1 MSKSPLNNPRLKT
14 AAIMP
19 LPSGRSA
26 RSPTESRSG
35 LLGDTLARLSP
46 LNDAAMEA
54 ARLRQATLTK
64 PPGSLG
70 RLEDLSVQ
78 LAGILQTPT
87 PRLSGKKVVIVAAG
101 DHGVTAEGVSAYPS
115 EVTAQMVL
123 NFLRGGAA
131 ICVMARTV
139 GCEVVIVDAGVASDL
154 PVHPNLRRLS
164 IRRGTANMARG
175 PAMSRDEAVRCLE
188 EGIRLAKEQV
198 AAGADVLATGDMGIG
213 NTTSASAITVAI
225 TGADPERATGRGA
238 GVDEDALRH
247 KVAVVRRALKLNRPK
262 PSDGVDVLSKV
273 GGLEIGVLA
282 GVILGGAAE
291 RRPVVL
297 DGFIAGAAA
306 LIACVLSPHVRS
318 YLVASHRSAEQG
330 HRIALRHLRLRPLLD
345 LKMRLG
351 EGTGAMLALPIV
363 DAAWRTLA
371 EMATFADA
379 GVSSRADGGR
389 A

>member
-1 MSKSPLNNPRLKT
+1 MTTKRVRGTRSNAQASMSRSE
-14 AAIMP
+14 
-19 LPSGRSA
+19 GRGAQSLA
-26 RSPTESRSG
+26 DGRSG

-46 LNDAAMEA
+46 LDDDAMKA

-70 RLEDLSVQ
+70 RLEDLSIQ

-87 PRLSGKKVVIVAAG
+87 PRLRGRKVVIVAAG
-101 DHGVTAEGVSAYPS
+101 DHGVTQEGVSPYPS

-139 GCEVVIVDAGVASDL
+139 GCEVVVVDAGVASDL
-154 PVHPNLRRLS
+154 PVHPSLRRLA
-164 IRRGTANMARG
+164 IRRGTADIACG

-188 EGIRLAKEQV
+188 EGTRLAKEQV

-213 NTTSASAITVAI
+213 NTTAASAITAAL
-225 TGADPERATGRGA
+225 TGADPERTTGRGT
-238 GVDEDALRH
+238 GVGDDALRH

-262 PSDGVDVLSKV
+262 IGDGVDVLSKV

-306 LIACVLSPHVRS
+306 LIACTLSPHARS

-330 HRIALRHLRLRPLLD
+330 HRVALRHLRLRPLLD
-345 LKMRLG
+345 LRMRLG

-379 GVSSRADGGR
+379 GVSDRVDGGR